1 MEKKRISLS
10 IPLDVYDELEEIR
23 EKRQPMSSLI
33 SDILQFHAENHGN
46 ILTRKEHMELIE
58 KKDVVIR
65 DLSRQIDDL
74 NATVNDLTVKIKSVS
89 GELGLAL
96 DEIVRKEKDF
106 REMRD
111 DRNNIASIG
120 RVLQSTIDELRE
132 ENAKLRE
139 KAQVRRLFGRSAEK

>member
-10 IPLDVYDELEEIR
+10 IPLDVYDKLEEIR

-46 ILTRKEHMELIE
+46 ILTRKEHMELME
-58 KKDVVIR
+58 KKDVVIK

-139 KAQVRRLFGRSAEK
+139 KVQGRKLFGRSAEK

>member
-132 ENAKLRE
+132 ENAKLME
-139 KAQVRRLFGRSAEK
+139 KVQGRKLFGRSAEK